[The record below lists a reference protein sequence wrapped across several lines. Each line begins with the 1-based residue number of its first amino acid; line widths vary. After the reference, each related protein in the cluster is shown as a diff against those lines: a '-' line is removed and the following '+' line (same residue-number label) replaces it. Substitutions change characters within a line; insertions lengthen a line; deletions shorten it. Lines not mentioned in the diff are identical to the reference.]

1 MYIFV
6 SNVIKKL
13 SIICFT
19 PILLL
24 NLGCREQREHVN
36 LRVSE
41 VPSVSVQGDA
51 QGLIYTSTWILKD
64 LTSSALEDSTR
75 VNLLTPPDRDPAHY
89 TPSVQ
94 TLSRLQEAQLIIL
107 NGARLE
113 TGLDAVSLPLS
124 RTLKSARGFR
134 DQWMRYPKHLS
145 EATHH
150 HGPEGAHNH
159 QGVDGHTWLDPILLR
174 RQLSAIISRLELLR
188 LPISKERLRH
198 VDQQLKRIDTQ
209 WRTLAPLLRARAT
222 VSNHPA
228 YQYVSRRYQLSVEPL
243 DLSPET
249 PPSNEQL
256 NALRRALARRAE
268 LRPLMLWESAPSLE
282 VRLKLEPLKITH
294 VVISTLEQRPQRLST
309 AHTSPTRSAALEIY
323 ERELDALRAALDERL
338 DDRLSERLNESARSP
353 QVERGD
359 P

>member
-6 SNVIKKL
+6 SNVIKKISFIFHA
-13 SIICFT
+13 SILVLI
-19 PILLL
+19 
-24 NLGCREQREHVN
+24 LGCIEQAERAN
-36 LRVSE
+36 TNVSK
-41 VPSVSVQGDA
+41 VIPISA
-51 QGLIYTSTWILKD
+51 QSDSKGLIYTSTWILKD

-75 VNLLTPPDRDPAHY
+75 VELLTPPDRDPAHY

-94 TLSRLQEAQLIIL
+94 TLSRLQEARLIIL

-145 EATHH
+145 RATHH
-150 HGPEGAHNH
+150 HGPEGAHDH

-174 RQLSAIISRLELLR
+174 RQLDAIISRLESLR

-209 WRTLAPLLRARAT
+209 WRALAPQLRARAA

-249 PPSNEQL
+249 LPSSEQL

-268 LRPLMLWESAPSLE
+268 LKPLMLWESAPSVE

-294 VVISTLEQRPQRLST
+294 VVISTLEQKPQLPFKT
-309 AHTSPTRSAALEIY
+309 HTSPTRSAALEIY
-323 ERELDALRAALDERL
+323 ERELDELRAILI
-338 DDRLSERLNESARSP
+338 ESARSP
-353 QVERGD
+353 KVERSD